1 MHQQILVEYKGNKS
15 LAKAARDIVD
25 TSRVYTNGRSREN
38 KCDYGEPITST
49 TADRV
54 CVTV

>member
-1 MHQQILVEYKGNKS
+1 MHQQILVGYKGNKS